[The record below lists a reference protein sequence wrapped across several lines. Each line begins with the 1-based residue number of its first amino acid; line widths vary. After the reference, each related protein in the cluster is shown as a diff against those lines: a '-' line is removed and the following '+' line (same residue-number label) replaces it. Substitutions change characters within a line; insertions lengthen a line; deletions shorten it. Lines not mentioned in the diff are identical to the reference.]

1 MNPMRAAGLAI
12 LGLNL
17 AFVACM
23 LTAMALYPGGTWL
36 RPEHVG
42 HAFWENFLCDLLHTR
57 SLNGA
62 NNGPGAGFARTGML
76 CETTALFLVWMAAP
90 RLFPSRLFSGWVVR
104 ALGLTSALGTI
115 AVVLL
120 PSDRF
125 GTVHGVAVLLA
136 SLPAFGAAIVA
147 LHALLRSPQ
156 TRPSGLSGSV
166 ALAFGVASFALYAR
180 TQFFSAPLTLWVPA
194 SQRIATFAVIVF
206 CGVFAGQLLAVA
218 RSRAKPATAAKDNDA
233 DVTS

>member
-1 MNPMRAAGLAI
+1 MNPMRTAGLAI

-42 HAFWENFLCDLLHTR
+42 HAFWENFLCDLLHAR
-57 SLNGA
+57 ALSGA
-62 NNGPGAGFARTGML
+62 DNATGAAFARIGML
-76 CETTALFLVWMAAP
+76 CETAALFGVWMAAP
-90 RLFPSRLFSGWVVR
+90 MLFPNRKASGLAVR
-104 ALGLTSALGTI
+104 SLGLTSALGTV
-115 AVVLL
+115 AVILL

-125 GTVHGVAVLLA
+125 GALHGLAVLLA
-136 SLPAFGAAIVA
+136 SLPAFGAALVA

-194 SQRIATFAVIVF
+194 SQRVATFAVIVF